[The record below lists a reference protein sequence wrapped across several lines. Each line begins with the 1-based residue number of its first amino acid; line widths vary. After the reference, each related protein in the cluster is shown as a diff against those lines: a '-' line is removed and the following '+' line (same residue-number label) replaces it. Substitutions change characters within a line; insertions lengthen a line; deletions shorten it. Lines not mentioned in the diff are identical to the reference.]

1 MEAVGSISIARSA
14 GTRTKDQSA
23 QQSDISF
30 SKFIKPNDTGST
42 GGHQAGFHMHKNS
55 WPLFF
60 ETPGEKGANK
70 DHYATIRWQDDFE
83 TESRF
88 IYYGVGARDEYRLTR
103 FGRGFPYLTD
113 DNVGHLLVL
122 VKISRDFFEG
132 YVLSSDE
139 DIEDFFAALNIFS
152 TETNGIIPKQAQQT
166 AEDRLEQCF
175 LAYLRSLNIDFP
187 PTFDLA
193 TNARNCHIN
202 SFGITAKQIKSN
214 PDKEILNWLKAEYTL
229 FKTIENHRYSELI
242 RTPFPTV
249 EDLVNSANTIL
260 NRRKSR
266 AGKSLEHHLEEIFR
280 ISELIFQTQVIT
292 ENNKKPDFLF
302 PDIESYNDPTFDENS
317 LILLASK
324 TTCKDRW
331 RQILNEADRIR
342 TKHLFTLQQGISK
355 NQLEEMNQYGVQLV
369 VPKAYLSSFPPE
381 HRAKILTLEHFV
393 GFVNS
398 KQK

>member
-1 MEAVGSISIARSA
+1 MSILEKAI
-14 GTRTKDQSA
+14 QSA
-23 QQSDISF
+23 QQSEISF

-70 DHYATIRWQDDFE
+70 DKYVTIRWHDDFE

-88 IYYGVGARDEYRLTR
+88 IYYGVGTRDEYRLTR
-103 FGRGFPYLTD
+103 FGRGFPFLTD
-113 DNVGHLLVL
+113 DNVGDLLVL
-122 VKISRDFFEG
+122 VKKSPDFFEG

-139 DIEDFFAALNIFS
+139 DIEDFFAAVNISS
-152 TETNGIIPKQAQQT
+152 TETNGIIPKQTEQT
-166 AEDRLEQCF
+166 SEDRLLQCF
-175 LAYLRSLNIDFP
+175 MAYVQSLQIDFP
-187 PTFDLA
+187 PTIDLA
-193 TNARNCHIN
+193 NNARTCFVSSYN
-202 SFGITAKQIKSN
+202 ITPNQIKSN
-214 PDKEILNWLKAEYTL
+214 PDKELLNWLEAEYAL
-229 FKTIENHRYSELI
+229 FKTIENDRYSELI
-242 RTPFPTV
+242 RTPFESV
-249 EDLVNSANTIL
+249 EELVKSANTIL

-280 ISELIFQTQVIT
+280 ISELIFQTQVTT

-302 PDIESYNDPTFDENS
+302 PNIEAYNDPKFDERN
-317 LILLASK
+317 LIFLASK

-331 RQILNEADRIR
+331 RQILNEADRIQ

-369 VPKAYLSSFPPE
+369 VPKAYLSSFPAE
-381 HRAKILTLEHFV
+381 HRANILTLEQFV
-393 GFVNS
+393 RHVNS
-398 KQK
+398 TQP